1 MSLVN
6 MRDEIIEGFGKN
18 SIESACIQSIFNEGD
33 VDYFIKVYEVLKK
46 ELDKAKKIWYN
57 KYIR

>member
-46 ELDKAKKIWYN
+46 ELDKAKKI
-57 KYIR
+57 